1 MADPLFSAFSFL
13 VLGLLIGALG
23 AWIIARLRLQAHA
36 VLKVDLDQQYVRR
49 ELHEANERQLLNAQQ
64 ELRQRQDELRQL
76 SGHLATRDQVI
87 KNLDDKLHHQ
97 KQELEQLQIR
107 FRTEFENVAN
117 RLLEE
122 KSQKF
127 TAQNQEQIH
136 ALLQPLREH
145 IRDFEDVSAMRFIEE
160 TRDRISLKKEIEQL
174 RELNTQLSSDANNL
188 ASALKGD
195 NKTQGDWG
203 ELQLEVLLQK
213 AGLMRDLHYR
223 MQASFTDEDGRA
235 KRPDFIIILPEDKHL
250 IIDSKVSLT
259 AYERYY
265 QANDDTSRQIAAREH
280 IDSLRRHIR
289 DLSGKNYQQ
298 LYQINTPDYLLL
310 FVPIEP
316 AFALALQQDQKLFTE
331 ALERNI
337 VLVTN
342 STLLATLRT
351 VSYIWKQERQ
361 KNNVLEIA
369 RQSGLLYDKFCAF
382 VEDLKAIGNRLDQT
396 QVAYRDAMNKL
407 LESTKFGDTLI
418 GRAERIKELGAKTSK
433 HLPKDLLE
441 QIEQVQEL
449 PFADGELSSDV

>member
-1 MADPLFSAFSFL
+1 MSTALVFL
-13 VLGLLIGALG
+13 LLGLLIGALL
-23 AWIIARLRLQAHA
+23 AWIWARLRLQSHS
-36 VLKVDLDQQYVRR
+36 VLKTDLDQQFVRR
-49 ELHEANERQLLNAQQ
+49 ELYEAQSQQLSGLQQ
-64 ELRQRQDELRQL
+64 ELRQRLEELRQF
-76 SGHLATRDQVI
+76 SGHLASRDQMI

-97 KQELEQLQIR
+97 KQEIEQLQIR
-107 FRTEFENVAN
+107 FRTEFENIAN

-127 TAQNQEQIH
+127 TAQNQEQMS

-145 IRDFEDVSAMRFIEE
+145 IRDFEDVAEKRFIEE

-174 RELNTQLSSDANNL
+174 RELNSQLSADANNL

-213 AGLMRDLHYR
+213 AGLSKDVHYR
-223 MQASFTDEDGRA
+223 TQASFVDQDGRA

-259 AYERYY
+259 AYDRYF
-265 QANDDTSRQIAAREH
+265 QANDDLARQVAAKEH
-280 IDSLRRHIR
+280 LDSIRRHIR
-289 DLSGKNYQQ
+289 DLSDKNYQQ

-310 FVPIEP
+310 FVPIES
-316 AFALALQQDQKLFTE
+316 AFTLAIQQDQKLFTD

-337 VLVTN
+337 VLVST
-342 STLLATLRT
+342 STLLATMRT
-351 VSYIWKQERQ
+351 VSFIWKQERQ

-382 VEDLKAIGNRLDQT
+382 VEDLKSIGNRLDQT
-396 QVAYRDAMNKL
+396 QLAYRDAMNKL
-407 LESTKFGDTLI
+407 VESPKFGDTLI

-433 HLPKDLLE
+433 QLPKDLLD
-441 QIEQVQEL
+441 QVEVL
-449 PFADGELSSDV
+449 PLEEGE